1 MKILGIPVVLEPS
14 CAEVARARGFWPA
27 KRIEVGPAW
36 YALPPEERVAV
47 LYHEA
52 HHCRAFHLEARLLLL
67 PLVFL
72 AYVVMTIS
80 RRQEIAADRRAIA
93 HGWGEPMARYLRRAN
108 QPESHFYPSSSERV
122 AEIRR
127 YQEASCKP

>member
-1 MKILGIPVVLEPS
+1 MKILGIPVVLEPR
-14 CAEVARARGFWPA
+14 CPIAARARGLWPA

-36 YALPPEERVAV
+36 YALPAEERVAV

-52 HHCRAFHLEARLLLL
+52 HHCRALHLEARVLLL
-67 PLVFL
+67 PLVIL
-72 AYVVMTIS
+72 ASAVMAIC

-122 AEIRR
+122 EAIRR